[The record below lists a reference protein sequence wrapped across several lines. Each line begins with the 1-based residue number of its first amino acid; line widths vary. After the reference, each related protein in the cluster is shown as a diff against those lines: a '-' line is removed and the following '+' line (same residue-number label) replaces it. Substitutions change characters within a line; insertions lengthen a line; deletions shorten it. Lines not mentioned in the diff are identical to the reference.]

1 MPVRVWVETVSIHP
15 YFRVNEGK
23 LDEFKA
29 MLPLFVEKTRTEDA
43 CLFYDF
49 TINGDIIF
57 CREAYVGGEG
67 ALAHLDNVGELLEKA
82 LGISELIRIEL
93 HGSGEELEKLRE
105 PLGPLNPDWFIFD
118 SGVEK

>member
-1 MPVRVWVETVSIHP
+1 MNPSKTVSIHP

-23 LDEFKA
+23 LEEFKA
-29 MLPLFVEKTRTEDA
+29 MLPLFIEKTSTEEA

-49 TINGDIIF
+49 TLNGDIVF
-57 CREAYVGGEG
+57 CREAYVGGGG
-67 ALAHLDNVGELLEKA
+67 ALAHLENVGELLDKA
-82 LGISELIRIEL
+82 LEISELIRIEL
-93 HGSGEELEKLRE
+93 HGSAEELEKLRE